1 MPILQYASESKRQVT
16 ITMLAK
22 SLDAIEKLAKANNE
36 TLEQWIVGA
45 IYDKFQDEDAMEW
58 FKDFQDQHAK

>member
-22 SLDAIEKLAKANNE
+22 SLDALEMRAKAINE